1 MFHIEYL
8 FLIWTQWLS
17 RYPSIQYS
25 FVKNLQ
31 KVARRKTAKKRHFR
45 DKKSESQFP
54 QDRLVVNFDRSLLSS
69 WLPLCV
75 QCKEWAQGV
84 VQVCQTS
91 ENARHCFL
99 KASPK
104 ILPMFKNNIEDGKT
118 GVLPGDVNNI
128 ALAMFTAHSV
138 RFLLSPF
145 FAWLMEFTL
154 ALDPPPS
161 IHRALPSSSLFQE
174 LLIGS
179 VLFVR
184 HFVVSLM
191 SFIWWHFCNGI
202 II

>member
-1 MFHIEYL
+1 M
-8 FLIWTQWLS
+8 
-17 RYPSIQYS
+17 
-25 FVKNLQ
+25 KNLQ
-31 KVARRKTAKKRHFR
+31 KVARRKTAKKRNFR

-54 QDRLVVNFDRSLLSS
+54 QDRLVVNFDRSVLPS

-104 ILPMFKNNIEDGKT
+104 ILPMFKNNIEHGKTYT

-138 RFLLSPF
+138 RFLLSLF

-161 IHRALPSSSLFQE
+161 LHRAIPSSSLFQE
-174 LLIGS
+174 LAINRLGS
-179 VLFVR
+179 IFET
-184 HFVVSLM
+184 FCGVSDVIYLVAV
-191 SFIWWHFCNGI
+191 CNGI
-202 II
+202 IM